1 MNKNILI
8 TGGAGYIGSHVV
20 ELLVKKKLKVFVL
33 DNLIKGSKKLV
44 DKKAI
49 FIDAD
54 IRSTNLVN
62 KILINNKID
71 TVMHLAALTDVQE
84 SEKYKKKYYL
94 NNIEGTENL
103 LKACKK
109 TLVKNII
116 YSSSAGVYGN
126 AKSPVHEKTK
136 IKPIN
141 YYSLTK
147 LKGEQ
152 IIKKFSKKYK
162 YNYCI
167 LRYFNVCGASTNGK
181 IGIFNNKNKSLF
193 KVIAK
198 ESLNINPKID
208 IFGKDFS
215 TKDGTCIR
223 DFIHVSDLAQI
234 HYEMLNYIEKKK
246 KSYTLN
252 CGYGKGYTVLEVVKK
267 FKKIIKRN
275 IKINF
280 KKKRR
285 SEIIISYSNN
295 RKITKLIKWKPKF
308 NNLDIMV
315 KNSLSWEKK
324 LIRTKNLILND

>member
-44 DKKAI
+44 DKKAV
-49 FIDAD
+49 FINAD
-54 IRSTNLVN
+54 IIDTNHVN
-62 KILINNKID
+62 KILIKNKIN
-71 TVMHLAALTDVQE
+71 TIIHLAALTDVQE
-84 SEKYKKKYYL
+84 SKINKKKYHL
-94 NNIEGTENL
+94 NNIEGTKNL

-109 TLVKNII
+109 TFVENII

-126 AKSPVHEKTK
+126 AKSPVNEKTK

-141 YYSLTK
+141 YYSVTK
-147 LKGEQ
+147 LRGEQ

-162 YNYCI
+162 LNYCI
-167 LRYFNVCGASTNGK
+167 LRYFNVCGASSSGK
-181 IGIFNNKNKSLF
+181 IGILNNKNKSLF
-193 KVIAK
+193 KVIAR
-198 ESLNINPKID
+198 ESLNSKPMIN

-223 DFIHVSDLAQI
+223 DFIHVSDLAEI
-234 HYEMLNYIEKKK
+234 HHEILNYIKKNK

-267 FKKIIKRN
+267 FQKIIKKN

-280 KKKRR
+280 KKKR
-285 SEIIISYSNN
+285 SGEIIISFSNIA
-295 RKITKLIKWKPKF
+295 KITKLIKWKPKF

-324 LIRTKNLILND
+324 LIRNKNYF